1 MSFNDCDCHYKE
13 AYRALSEE
21 YEEYRVRQKK
31 FDFNLIYNLMRKKMN
46 NTPKMNKEI
55 EYFVTEEVFLKKLSE
70 CRSAYKENL
79 NSYSRTMMK
88 RHNEICNDLRKEN
101 KKLRAEIK
109 ASPTPR
115 QIRELEDKYIKQIS
129 DLNKEKGET
138 YIKSC
143 KYIEELTKEKDIYKL
158 AYTQNISYEEAL
170 QQYNDTTVI

>member
-21 YEEYRVRQKK
+21 YEEYRVREKK

-46 NTPKMNKEI
+46 NTPKMNKQL
-55 EYFVTEEVFLKKLSE
+55 EELK
-70 CRSAYKENL
+70 
-79 NSYSRTMMK
+79 
-88 RHNEICNDLRKEN
+88 KEN

-138 YIKSC
+138 YIKCC
-143 KYIEELTKEKDIYKL
+143 KCIEELTKEKDIYKL